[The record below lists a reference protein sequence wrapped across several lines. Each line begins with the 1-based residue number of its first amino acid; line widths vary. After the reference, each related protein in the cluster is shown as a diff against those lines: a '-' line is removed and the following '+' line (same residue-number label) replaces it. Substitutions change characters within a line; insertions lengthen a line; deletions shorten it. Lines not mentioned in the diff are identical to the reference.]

1 MASAFQHRLV
11 GTIILVAIGIIF
23 LPGLLDGQKVTYRE
37 ETASIPLRPELTE
50 LAEPVDFGSLD
61 SAVEDVELLVEPAP
75 TVELTQAAKPHE
87 NKPKEKVTTP
97 GTSSKKPKLAPL
109 AKPITLAKSTPPAKV
124 ATVST
129 SWKIRLGTFKNSAAV
144 DELVVKIRKAG
155 FNAYRLPRH
164 EQAGQLNRLYV
175 GPNVNRDS
183 LKAMLPKLEKLT
195 GLKGVIQQFDPRD
208 K

>member
-1 MASAFQHRLV
+1 VASAFQHRLV

-37 ETASIPLRPELTE
+37 ETASIPLRPELAE

-61 SAVEDVELLVEPAP
+61 DAVEDVELLVEPAP
-75 TVELTQAAKPHE
+75 TVELTPASKPKV
-87 NKPKEKVTTP
+87 NAQTVKPKEKVTTA
-97 GTSSKKPKLAPL
+97 TSSKQPKLAPL
-109 AKPITLAKSTPPAKV
+109 AKPITITKP

-155 FNAYRLPRH
+155 FDAYRLPRH
-164 EQAGQLNRLYV
+164 EQPGQLNRLYV
-175 GPNVNRDS
+175 GPNVNRGS
-183 LKAMLPKLEKLT
+183 LEGILPKLEKLT